1 MIILKNGLNDIQG
14 KINSILKEL
23 SSGEKNLNSQE
34 LNKELS
40 HKENIDKL
48 ELANKQISDFLAWS
62 NMLDKNISYL
72 KGIVEETK
80 GKLIKGEDVSDVKG
94 LIEKEM
100 ENEFLGMKLF
110 ENKKVLVSPGVY
122 KELNISKIDVPE
134 LTLENINS
142 VFDGLNLLHM
152 EVGYFNSNIERVSEF
167 NSKKILINKGELSNV
182 DYTESVIKLNQLKIQ
197 FEALSYTLIRV
208 NELSLI
214 KFLN

>member
-1 MIILKNGLNDIQG
+1 MVVLKNGLNNIQG
-14 KINSILKEL
+14 KINSVLKEI

-80 GKLIKGEDVSDVKG
+80 GKLIKGEDVSNVKG

-122 KELNISKIDVPE
+122 KELNISKIDIPE
-134 LTLENINS
+134 LTLENIDS